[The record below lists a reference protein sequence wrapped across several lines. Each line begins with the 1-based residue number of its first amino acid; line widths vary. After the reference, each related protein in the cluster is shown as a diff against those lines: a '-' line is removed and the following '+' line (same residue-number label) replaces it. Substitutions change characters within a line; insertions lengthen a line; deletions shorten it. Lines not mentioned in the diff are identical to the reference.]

1 MAGIRIDKI
10 NGHQPKS
17 KKNNQKE
24 WFSNLMK
31 KDFHFGSNEL
41 SDKQKSNFYNDL
53 HILLSSG
60 IDLRS
65 TLELMCE
72 EASKQEIKELYIS
85 IKDAVL
91 NGAGLS
97 DAVQKTGRYS
107 AYECYS
113 IRIGEETGCL
123 NAVLKDLVGYFTK
136 RIEQKRKIKSAFS
149 YPIFVFAIAII
160 AVAFMM
166 VAVVPMFQD
175 VFARF
180 GNDLPYLTKVV
191 INTSNFITDN
201 LIFLLIAIIAFVTS
215 IILLRKNEKFMQL
228 ESKLLLRL
236 PFFGELVRK
245 MYLARF
251 SLAMALLSSA
261 HIPMLQ
267 ALNLIKKMIPFYP
280 IRSSLEIIGND
291 IMKGKNLYESLEQF
305 KIYDKRMVSLIKV
318 GEEVNKL
325 DMVFDRLKNQYM
337 EDVDYQT
344 NMISSI
350 LEPLM
355 IIFVGIFVGIIL
367 ISMYLPIFQLST
379 SIGY

>member
-10 NGHQPKS
+10 NGHNQASS
-17 KKNNQKE
+17 KKSQME

-41 SDKQKSNFYNDL
+41 GDKQKSNFYNDL

-72 EASKQEIKELYIS
+72 EASKQEIKDLYIS
-85 IKDAVL
+85 IKDSVL
-91 NGAGLS
+91 NGSGLS
-97 DAVQKTGRYS
+97 DAVEKTGRFS

-180 GNDLPYLTKVV
+180 GNDLPYLTKLV
-191 INTSNFITDN
+191 IDISNFITDN
-201 LIFLLIAIIAFVTS
+201 IMVLLIGIAIFIAAIF
-215 IILLRKNEKFMQL
+215 ILRKNEKFMRL
-228 ESKLLLRL
+228 ESQLILRL
-236 PFFGELVRK
+236 PFFGELIRK

-280 IRSSLEIIGND
+280 IRSSLETVGND

-325 DMVFDRLKNQYM
+325 DMVFERLKNQYM
-337 EDVDYQT
+337 EDIDYQT

>member
-10 NGHQPKS
+10 NSRNPKS
-17 KKNNQKE
+17 NKNNQME

-97 DAVQKTGRYS
+97 DAVEKTGRYS

-215 IILLRKNEKFMQL
+215 IFLLRKNEKFMQL

>member
-1 MAGIRIDKI
+1 MSGIHIDKI
-10 NGHQPKS
+10 NGHNPTS
-17 KKNNQKE
+17 NKKNQWE

-31 KDFHFGSNEL
+31 KDFHIGSNEL

-65 TLELMCE
+65 TLELMYE
-72 EASKQEIKELYIS
+72 EASKQEIKDLYLK
-85 IKDAVL
+85 IKDSVL
-91 NGAGLS
+91 NGTGLS
-97 DAVQKTGRYS
+97 DAVEKTERFS

-113 IRIGEETGCL
+113 ICIGEETGCL
-123 NAVLKDLVGYFTK
+123 NAVLKDLVSYFTK

-149 YPIFVFAIAII
+149 YPIFVFSIAII

-166 VAVVPMFQD
+166 IAVVPMFQD

-191 INTSNFITDN
+191 INISNFITDN
-201 LIFLLIAIIAFVTS
+201 LLALLIGIIGIVTC
-215 IILLRKNEKFMQL
+215 IVFLKKNEKFMRL
-228 ESKLLLRL
+228 ESQLILRL
-236 PFFGELVRK
+236 PFFGELIRK

-280 IRSSLEIIGND
+280 IRSSLETIGND
-291 IMKGKNLYESLEQF
+291 IMKGKSLFESLGQF

>member
-1 MAGIRIDKI
+1 MSGIHIDKI
-10 NGHQPKS
+10 NGHNPTS
-17 KKNNQKE
+17 NKKNQWE

-31 KDFHFGSNEL
+31 KDFRIGSNEL

-65 TLELMCE
+65 TLELMYE
-72 EASKQEIKELYIS
+72 EASKQEIKDLYLK
-85 IKDAVL
+85 IKDSVL
-91 NGAGLS
+91 NGTGLS
-97 DAVQKTGRYS
+97 DAVEKTERFS

-123 NAVLKDLVGYFTK
+123 NAVLKDLVSYFTK

-166 VAVVPMFQD
+166 IAVVPMFQD

-191 INTSNFITDN
+191 INISNFITDN
-201 LIFLLIAIIAFVTS
+201 LLALLIGIIGIVTC
-215 IILLRKNEKFMQL
+215 IVFLKKNEKFMRL
-228 ESKLLLRL
+228 ESQLILRL
-236 PFFGELVRK
+236 PFFGELIRK

-280 IRSSLEIIGND
+280 IRSSLETIGND
-291 IMKGKNLYESLEQF
+291 IMKGKSLFESLGQF